1 MKGITMQPLTI
12 ESLKASINEFISVLS
27 TTDIPE
33 LYGITDGKA
42 VGTHIELLFN
52 NYLKE
57 RFTYAQ
63 GSAATGIDFP
73 SLDVDLKVTSIRQPQ
88 SSCPFKSAEQ
98 KVYGLGYFLLI
109 LVYDKKDNRQ

>member
-57 RFTYAQ
+57 EFTYTQ

-73 SLDVDLKVTSIRQPQ
+73 SLYVDLNVTSIRQAQ
-88 SSCPFKSAEQ
+88 WSCPFRPSEQ
-98 KVYGLGYFLLI
+98 KGYDLEYLHSCPAF
-109 LVYDKKDNRQ
+109 VR